1 MTNSMKLFVLMGIC
15 ALTSGCSLFAK
26 QYTPLAAT
34 CRIYEYIK
42 ASPHDTPNTKRQI
55 LKNNRTMR
63 RVCLDS

>member
-1 MTNSMKLFVLMGIC
+1 MRNLLLMGIC
-15 ALTSGCSLFAK
+15 VLTSGCLNK

-34 CRIYEYIK
+34 CRIYEYIR

-63 RVCLDS
+63 RVCLD